1 MAKRTKKV
9 GITGKYGT
17 RYGASL
23 RKIIKRY
30 DIQQRARYMCSF
42 CGKENVKRV
51 AGGIWKCK
59 GKTCGKIMAGGCWTL
74 STGPAATVRAT
85 IARLRKQQQ
94 GKSAG
99 TWEKFLAVEASDYS
113 NSYIYI

>member
-1 MAKRTKKV
+1 
-9 GITGKYGT
+9 
-17 RYGASL
+17 
-23 RKIIKRY
+23 
-30 DIQQRARYMCSF
+30 
-42 CGKENVKRV
+42 
-51 AGGIWKCK
+51 
-59 GKTCGKIMAGGCWTL
+59 MAGGCWTL

-113 NSYIYI
+113 NSYIYMRVSINGDIPKWIVYNSKIQQLWV